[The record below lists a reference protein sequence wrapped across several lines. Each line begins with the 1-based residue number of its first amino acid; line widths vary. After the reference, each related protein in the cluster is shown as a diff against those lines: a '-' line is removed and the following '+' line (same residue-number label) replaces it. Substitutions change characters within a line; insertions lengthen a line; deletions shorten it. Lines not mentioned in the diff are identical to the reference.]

1 MKTFLKVLGYISAFI
16 AVFGGFK
23 VMVREN
29 FASYSVAAFLIYV
42 AISALCFWGSSK
54 IKK

>member
-1 MKTFLKVLGYISAFI
+1 MKTFLKVLGYIFAYI

-29 FASYSVAAFLIYV
+29 FAIYAVGAFLIFA
-42 AISALCFWGSSK
+42 AISALCFWGSSR